1 MQTENL
7 SKGWLMLAGLLTVL
21 EVIFL
26 YEAMLADM
34 TGYQKIFGAFVGLAI
49 LCFGALLYVVKVV
62 LYD

>member
-26 YEAMLADM
+26 YEAMVADM
-34 TGYQKIFGAFVGLAI
+34 TGYQKIFGAFVGLAV
-49 LCFGALLYVVKVV
+49 LCFAALLYVIKVV